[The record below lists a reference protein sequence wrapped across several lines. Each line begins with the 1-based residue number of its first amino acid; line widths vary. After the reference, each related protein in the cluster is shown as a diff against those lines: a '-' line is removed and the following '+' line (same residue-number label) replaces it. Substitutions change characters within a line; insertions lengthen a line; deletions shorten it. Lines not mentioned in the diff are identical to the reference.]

1 MSILPENGCFV
12 LIFTELILR
21 HVSNANFLR
30 IFLIL
35 LFAFVD
41 NSISRARIVSWPED
55 ITVEYG
61 DLISFTCTARGWPI
75 PFVTFEKEEESL
87 MDDLRFTFH
96 IIPED
101 AFTIS
106 ALVNLTFAEVNDT
119 GDYIC
124 LAIALE
130 SEEAGQDEE
139 SFFIGVISKCILKT
153 KTLMHSKCILKT
165 LIVNDGS
172 FVYIGPPE
180 IIFITKNDTFIS
192 GTDRYLRCVA
202 QGYPLPKI
210 YWTTNAL
217 SFNTGYEDSNYSLA
231 SYTTNTPDGYI
242 LLISVLEL
250 HPVLPD
256 DHGTYTCVATN
267 SVGEQSSSVEI
278 TVLCETSKVLLL
290 LTAIYCFFSV

>member
-21 HVSNANFLR
+21 HVSNTNFLR

-96 IIPED
+96 IMPED

-153 KTLMHSKCILKT
+153 NFNSK
-165 LIVNDGS
+165 
-172 FVYIGPPE
+172 
-180 IIFITKNDTFIS
+180 
-192 GTDRYLRCVA
+192 
-202 QGYPLPKI
+202 
-210 YWTTNAL
+210 
-217 SFNTGYEDSNYSLA
+217 
-231 SYTTNTPDGYI
+231 
-242 LLISVLEL
+242 
-250 HPVLPD
+250 
-256 DHGTYTCVATN
+256 
-267 SVGEQSSSVEI
+267 
-278 TVLCETSKVLLL
+278 
-290 LTAIYCFFSV
+290 